1 MSVKMLLGNY
11 NRISFIHNAIISLRF
26 DIKVSFRANFEEL
39 SVDIMHFSGRRHTVH
54 MQINQ
59 FCSKSNWL
67 DLFNDASLYSI
78 IKD

>member
-11 NRISFIHNAIISLRF
+11 NRIHVSFMHNAIISLRF
-26 DIKVSFRANFEEL
+26 NIKVSFRANFEEL
-39 SVDIMHFSGRRHTVH
+39 SVDIMHFSGRKHTVH

-67 DLFNDASLYSI
+67 DLLMTLLYTL
-78 IKD
+78 